1 VDLLNELGVHAK
13 NHMSAIDE
21 NAANYVIR
29 KYGTELQKKEIN
41 LMSEKEPIG
50 LEKESDKVQTEAKK
64 MGSKNTVSSNNSSN
78 IKKSSENKQDNIKDS
93 EQKNMNVN
101 NSMNSK
107 QHTHNTTNMSSQ
119 PNRHMDS
126 NKNAAV
132 KSQQGTSDAQ
142 QGTATYR
149 QPRPQ
154 GGKPPYQGGNQQGT
168 NNAQQGTA
176 TYRQPRP
183 QGGKPP
189 YQGGNQQ
196 GANNAQQGTAT
207 YRQPR
212 PQGGKPSYQGSNQQG
227 QYNNRTQHTGQLQNG
242 KTSQGQGAYQSRPQG
257 GPKPS
262 YQGGNQQNQHSNKTQ
277 YSGQSRPSSNR
288 NSSFGLIMPPPPVIE
303 QVQPKGKQ
311 WGQSKSKRRGG
322 DEEDYNTRSGAY
334 ERRAEKR
341 GRKKPPTSAPLEDSR
356 LLTKRITS
364 TADDVYEDE
373 LIRTSTRKREKPT
386 KVKKIEIEENITVR
400 DLAVKLEISGSDA
413 VRKLVQMG
421 VMASINQELES
432 DVAQLLASEYGVET
446 ELASTREERELTVA
460 DEEDNPADMITRP
473 PVVTIMGHVDHGK
486 TSLLDTIRKANVT
499 ATEAG
504 GITQHIGAYQVEL
517 DGRKI
522 TFLDTP
528 GHEAFT
534 SMRARGAQATDVA
547 VLVVA
552 ADDGVMPQ
560 TKEAINHARAANVPI
575 VVAINKIDRPEAQP
589 DRVKRELMEVGLVS
603 EEWGGDAVMVE
614 VSAKKQIGINDL
626 LEMILLVADMRELK
640 ANPSRR
646 ALGVVIEA
654 KVDKGRGPVATVL
667 IQKGTLHVG
676 DIFLA
681 GETFGRVRAMVNY
694 KGATINEAPPSTPVE
709 VLGLNDVPDA
719 GDIFQVVSD
728 EREARQVA
736 EKRADHRK
744 NQLAQQTKKVSLDD
758 LFKQIQEGNVKDLN
772 IVVKADVQGSA
783 EAVKQSL
790 EKLST
795 SEVRVNVIHCGV
807 GTVTESDIM
816 LASASNAI
824 IIGFNVRPDAKALKS
839 AEAEDVD
846 VRLYRIIY
854 EAIEDVKKAMVGLL
868 DPEFK
873 EVTYGRA
880 EVRNTFRVPKAGVV
894 AGSYVTDGKIPRNAQ
909 IRVVRDGV
917 IVHEGKILSLR
928 RFKDDVKEVLT
939 GFECGIGIDGWN
951 DVKENDVIEA
961 FGKEQIER
969 TL

>member
-1 VDLLNELGVHAK
+1 MAKVRVFDLAKQLNMPSKDLVDLLNELGVHAK

-21 NAANYVIR
+21 NAANYVMR
-29 KYGTELQKKEIN
+29 KYGPDAQKEGAKPA
-41 LMSEKEPIG
+41 STQDGASDKGADTAQKEPKKNETKSAPVG
-50 LEKESDKVQTEAKK
+50 DNLNTQTDKQDRSKPSTQREA
-64 MGSKNTVSSNNSSN
+64 
-78 IKKSSENKQDNIKDS
+78 SENMAARPKPQQPQTTANTASPASRQQDFR
-93 EQKNMNVN
+93 QGG
-101 NSMNSK
+101 
-107 QHTHNTTNMSSQ
+107 QQARTQQ
-119 PNRHMDS
+119 PG
-126 NKNAAV
+126 
-132 KSQQGTSDAQ
+132 QGQQ

-154 GGKPPYQGGNQQGT
+154 NGSRPPYQGGAQQG
-168 NNAQQGTA
+168 AGQGQQQGTA

-183 QGGKPP
+183 QNGSRPP
-189 YQGGNQQ
+189 YQGGSQQ
-196 GANNAQQGTAT
+196 GQYGNNRPPYSGQNQGGRPQGA
-207 YRQPR
+207 YQPR
-212 PQGGKPSYQGSNQQG
+212 PQGGSRPPYQGGAQQG
-227 QYNNRTQHTGQLQNG
+227 QYGNNRPQYA
-242 KTSQGQGAYQSRPQG
+242 GQGRLAA
-257 GPKPS
+257 
-262 YQGGNQQNQHSNKTQ
+262 
-277 YSGQSRPSSNR
+277 NR
-288 NSSFGLIMPPPPVIE
+288 NSSFGPVVPPPPV
-303 QVQPKGKQ
+303 VDQPQTKSKQ
-311 WGQSKSKRRGG
+311 WGASKPKRRGG
-322 DEEDYNTRSGAY
+322 DEEDYNRSGGY

-373 LIRTSTRKREKPT
+373 LVRTSTRKREKPN

-400 DLAVKLEISGSDA
+400 DLAAKLEISGSDA

-421 VMASINQELES
+421 VMVSVNQELEL

-446 ELASTREERELTVA
+446 ELSSTREERELSVA
-460 DEEDNPADMITRP
+460 EVEDDPADMVTRP

-486 TSLLDTIRKANVT
+486 TSLLDTIRKTNVT

-589 DRVKRELMEVGLVS
+589 DKVKRELMEVGLVS

-614 VSAKKQIGINDL
+614 VSAKKQIGITEL

-646 ALGVVIEA
+646 ALGTVIEA
-654 KVDKGRGPVATVL
+654 KVAKGRGPVATVL

-676 DIFLA
+676 DVFLA

-694 KGATINEAPPSTPVE
+694 KGETIDEAPPSTPVE
-709 VLGLNDVPDA
+709 VLGLNEVPDA
-719 GDIFQVVSD
+719 GDVFQVVAD
-728 EREARQVA
+728 EKEARQVA
-736 EKRADHRK
+736 ERRTDHRK
-744 NQLAQQTKKVSLDD
+744 NQLVQQAKKVSLDD

-795 SEVRVNVIHCGV
+795 AEVRVKVIHFGV

-839 AEAEDVD
+839 AEVEDVD

-854 EAIEDVKKAMVGLL
+854 EAIDDVKKAMVGLL
-868 DPEFK
+868 EPEFK

-880 EVRNTFRVPKAGVV
+880 EVRDTFRVPKAGVV
-894 AGSYVTDGKIPRNAQ
+894 AGSYVIDGKIPRNAQ

-917 IVHEGKILSLR
+917 VVHEGKILSLR

-951 DVKENDVIEA
+951 DVKEGDVIEA
-961 FGKEQIER
+961 FGKEEIER